1 MNRLHARCQCFHE
14 ADGGT
19 GRVLS
24 ANASAEH
31 AQLGEPLR
39 GFALATSSRHYE
51 RARPF
56 RIDALTLDWELLIDE
71 QSLVGSALLAVSR
84 VGLVEYLELDA
95 IAFDIQN
102 VKVDGRAVAF
112 TYDGAK
118 LQVPIPKSKM
128 RAEVLVAYRV
138 KPRRGLYFLAPD
150 DHVPARPR
158 QVWTQCQEEDARHFI
173 PCHDKPHTKM
183 PTSLRVVVP
192 PGFYA
197 LSNGALVTQDHVG
210 GKPRFHWK
218 LAEPQ
223 ASYLIT
229 LVVGQFDIV
238 QTKAGKLPLSYL
250 VPPGRKAD
258 VARTF
263 QNTPAMVA
271 YFGERF
277 GVAYPWNKY
286 AQVVVSDFIFGGM
299 ENTTATTLYE
309 HVLLDERAS
318 LDITSDDL
326 IAHELAHQWF
336 GDLVTCRD
344 WSEGWLNEGFATFAE
359 HLWREHSEGRDAY
372 EYGLLTDLE
381 SYLGEAQGRY
391 RRPVVCQ
398 DYDVPLDLFDRHL
411 YEKGGLVLHSLRHLL
426 GDTAFFAGVTHYLK
440 AHAHSV
446 VETRDLARAFEDTAG
461 VALGQLVDEL
471 LYKPGHPEL
480 AIELTWADGVLQVH
494 VKQTQRAE
502 IGVPAVF
509 HVGLDVQVV
518 EAGRPRLIRL
528 EVGKRQET
536 FSVLAAKRPDFVVMD
551 PSACVLGSIQT
562 KAPNDWLRAQLRS
575 APSARGRW
583 LAAHALRLADDELSI
598 NALSAALADAKQ
610 FWGTRC
616 EVAAVLGQL
625 RCAAAERALLAQV
638 TTRHPKVRRAIAQA
652 LGAYTSDATAAAL
665 DKLAL
670 TDASYLVVAAAARAL
685 GKTKHS
691 RAFDT
696 LVSLLTRPSWAD
708 VVCAGALDGL
718 AASNDPRATAH
729 LEAYCKYGKPTR
741 ARRAAI
747 SGLAKVLPEA
757 RALDLFEELLPD
769 ADPHLRIDV
778 VRALVQA
785 SPSKARRV
793 LVRQL
798 ERDLDPRVRRR
809 IRESLRDLS
818 SADPKA
824 EVTAVRDEL
833 DKLQRDH
840 TALKTQVA
848 ALEARAR
855 GPKVASKS
863 QR

>member
-1 MNRLHARCQCFHE
+1 MSRLHARCQCFHE
-14 ADGGT
+14 SDAGT
-19 GRVLS
+19 GHLLS
-24 ANASAEH
+24 ASASVEH
-31 AQLGEPLR
+31 AQQGEQLR
-39 GFALATSSRHYE
+39 SFALASSSRHYE

-84 VGLVEYLELDA
+84 VGSVEHLELDA
-95 IAFDIQN
+95 IAFDIQSI
-102 VKVDGRAVAF
+102 KVDGRAVAF
-112 TYDGAK
+112 TYDGVK
-118 LQVPIPKSKM
+118 IQVPIPKAKLH
-128 RAEVLVAYRV
+128 ANVQVAYRV

-173 PCHDKPHTKM
+173 PCHDKPHAKM

-192 PGFYA
+192 QGFYA
-197 LSNGALVTQDHVG
+197 LSNGALVTQDQVN

-238 QTKAGKLPLSYL
+238 QAKAGKLPLSYL

-258 VARTF
+258 AVRTF
-263 QNTPAMVA
+263 QNTPAMIA

-309 HVLLDERAS
+309 YVLLDERAS

-344 WSEGWLNEGFATFAE
+344 WSEGWLNEGFATYAE

-411 YEKGGLVLHSLRHLL
+411 YEKGGLVLHSLRNLL
-426 GDTAFFAGVTHYLK
+426 GDGVFFAGISRYLK
-440 AHAHSV
+440 AHAHAV
-446 VETRDLARAFEDTAG
+446 VETRDLSRVLEETSG
-461 VALGQLVDEL
+461 VALGQVFDEL
-471 LYKPGHPEL
+471 LYKPGHIEL
-480 AIELTWADGVLQVH
+480 AVELTWANGIVGIQT
-494 VKQTQRAE
+494 KQTQRAE

-509 HVGLDVQVV
+509 HVGLDVQIV
-518 EAGRPRLIRL
+518 EAGRSRLIRL

-536 FSVLAAKRPDFVVMD
+536 FSVFAEKRPDFVVVD
-551 PSACVLGSIQT
+551 PAACIVGSIQT

-598 NALSAALADAKQ
+598 SVLSEVLADSKQ

-616 EVAAVLGQL
+616 EVALVLGQL
-625 RCAAAERALLAQV
+625 RCAAAERALLDNVAV
-638 TTRHPKVRRAIAQA
+638 RHPKVRRAIAQA
-652 LGAYTSDATAAAL
+652 LGAYASDAAAAAL
-665 DKLAL
+665 GKLAL
-670 TDASYLVVAAAARAL
+670 TDVSYLVVASAARAL
-685 GKTKHS
+685 GKTKHAC
-691 RAFDT
+691 AFDT

-718 AASNDPRATAH
+718 AACNDPRANAH

-747 SGLAKVLPEA
+747 GGLAKLLSEP
-757 RALDLFEELLPD
+757 RALDLFEELLRD

-778 VRALVQA
+778 VRALVQSA
-785 SPSKARRV
+785 PTKARGP
-793 LVRQL
+793 LARQL

-809 IRESLRDLS
+809 IRESLRELS

-824 EVTAVRDEL
+824 EVAAVRDEL

-848 ALEARAR
+848 ALEVRAR
-855 GPKVASKS
+855 GAKNTPKS
-863 QR
+863 RR